1 MLASPVN
8 RPITVHVK
16 LFINPLYLIF
26 SMKYKSFC
34 FLQRAKQTIR
44 KSGFLLFVLIV
55 VAANAQ
61 KKDEIIVKIGDSKV
75 STEEFL
81 FNYRKNN
88 TNILDEKDRK
98 TPEEYLDLYINFRLK
113 VLEAQKLGYDTVKL
127 FTDELKGYRQELAK
141 PYMTDVSYNEDMIK
155 TAYHRTKYERKASHL
170 LLLINPDALPED
182 TLKAWNKIKDIRK
195 QIIEGAD
202 FNEMAFNYSEDPSAK
217 QNKGLLGY
225 FSAFQMVYPFENMTY
240 RTPVGQVSEIVRTR
254 FGYHLIKVHDERE
267 TLGEMKVAHIMKMFP
282 QQASEETI
290 ANLKL
295 AADSLWKRATGG
307 EDFAELARKYSDDKQ
322 SAPEGGLLNWFTS
335 TNMIPSFAEAAFALK
350 NDGDISPV
358 IRTPYGWHIIKR
370 LELRTTLPFEK
381 IRADL
386 EMKIKQ
392 NPAISK
398 YSDEAFDR
406 KLRAEYQLKI
416 DDTNFRKLGD
426 SLADTLKR
434 KELAGN
440 LLVSFGTQKITTGQ
454 FTEFLKKQN
463 FAPQTDKPESEL
475 AALLNKLI
483 NQKLLEYENTQLEK
497 KHPDFARI
505 YKEYHDGILLFN
517 ISKDKIWDVA
527 SNDSAR
533 LQKYFDQT
541 DKKYYW
547 GERFKGW
554 VIETA
559 SSEIRTKVETLLD
572 QRPAE
577 KQELQD
583 LFNTKTE
590 NNIQFRDVAV
600 EKGTDPIVDYYIWN
614 GPKPSGFNET
624 TTFVHG
630 KISQN
635 ELKGLKEA
643 WGLYSSDFQE
653 VIEKDWIDSLKK
665 KYPIVINRKAL
676 KKIPTIE

>member
-1 MLASPVN
+1 MKYLSSCFSQFSKPVIPTLSFLLLILAS
-8 RPITVHVK
+8 ISS
-16 LFINPLYLIF
+16 I
-26 SMKYKSFC
+26 
-34 FLQRAKQTIR
+34 
-44 KSGFLLFVLIV
+44 
-55 VAANAQ
+55 AQ
-61 KKDEIIVKIGDSKV
+61 KKEEIIVKIGDSKV

-81 FNYRKNN
+81 VNYRKNN

-113 VLEAQKLGYDTVKL
+113 VLEAQKQGYDTVKS
-127 FTDELKGYRQELAK
+127 FIDELKGYRQELAK
-141 PYMTDVSYNEDMIK
+141 PYLTDVSYNEDMIK

-170 LLLINPDALPED
+170 LLLVNPDASPAD
-182 TLKAWNKIKDIRK
+182 TLTAWKKLADIRK
-195 QIIEGAD
+195 QIIEGTD
-202 FNEMAFNYSEDPSAK
+202 FNEMAFKYSEDPSAK
-217 QNKGLLGY
+217 QNKGQLSY

-254 FGYHLIKVHDERE
+254 FGYHLIKVHDERQ
-267 TLGEMKVAHIMKMFP
+267 TPGEMKVAHIMKMFP
-282 QQASEETI
+282 QQASDETI
-290 ANLKL
+290 ANLKMS
-295 AADSLWKRATGG
+295 ADSLWKRATGG
-307 EDFAELARKYSDDKQ
+307 DDFEELARKYSDDKQ
-322 SAPEGGLLNWFTS
+322 SAPEGGLLNWFTP
-335 TNMIPSFAEAAFALK
+335 TNMIPAFADAAFALK

-406 KLRAEYQLKI
+406 KLRTEYQLKI
-416 DDTNFRKLGD
+416 DDTNFRKLVD
-426 SLADTLKR
+426 SVADTLKR
-434 KELAGN
+434 KELASN
-440 LLVSFGTQKITTGQ
+440 LLVSFANQKITTGQ
-454 FTEFLKKQN
+454 FVEFLQKQN
-463 FAPQTDKPESEL
+463 FAPQTDKPKSEL
-475 AALLNKLI
+475 TPLLNKLI

-497 KHPDFARI
+497 KHPEFARV
-505 YKEYHDGILLFN
+505 YREYHDGILLFN

-547 GERFKGW
+547 GQRFKGW

-559 SSEIRTKVETLLD
+559 SPEIRTKVETILD
-572 QRPAE
+572 QREAE

-600 EKGTDPIVDYYIWN
+600 EKGIDPIVDYYIWS

-635 ELKGLKEA
+635 EPKELKEA

-653 VIEKDWIDSLKK
+653 LIEKEWIGSLKK
-665 KYPIVINRKAL
+665 KYPIVVNRKAL
-676 KKIPTIE
+676 KKIPIIE